1 MFVKTVEAHEI
12 TEEESLTR
20 KGKKEIAGQNLWEC
34 LHLEKNKTEIQKKQT
49 VVVLQDIR
57 S

>member
-1 MFVKTVEAHEI
+1 MFVKTVEAHEL